1 MADSGVRASRYR
13 SRKFLIAVWAMALV
27 TVITAAIVVQ
37 MLRQNQLP
45 EGGLVMALFGGFAS
59 VLGAYGASN
68 AAQAIGVARSQ
79 R

>member
-1 MADSGVRASRYR
+1 VADTGQRESRFR

-27 TVITAAIVVQ
+27 TVVTGAVVVQ
-37 MLRQNQLP
+37 MFRMDELP
-45 EGGLVMALFGGFAS
+45 GGALVMSLFGGFAT

-68 AAQAIGVARSQ
+68 AAVAISAARAQ